1 MNEVMCFLGWV
12 LATGVGFILG
22 LFLHKFYQ
30 MLNVAGV
37 LREDRSDPDSPYLFL
52 ELSNDG
58 YAKIR
63 RKKYVVLKV
72 VLENYISAPNT
83 SAGME
88 NTPHN

>member
-1 MNEVMCFLGWV
+1 MNEVMCFLGM
-12 LATGVGFILG
+12 AIAAGFGFILG
-22 LFLHKFYQ
+22 LFLHNSYQ
-30 MLNVAGV
+30 MLNAAGV

-58 YAKIR
+58 YARIH

-88 NTPHN
+88 STPHN